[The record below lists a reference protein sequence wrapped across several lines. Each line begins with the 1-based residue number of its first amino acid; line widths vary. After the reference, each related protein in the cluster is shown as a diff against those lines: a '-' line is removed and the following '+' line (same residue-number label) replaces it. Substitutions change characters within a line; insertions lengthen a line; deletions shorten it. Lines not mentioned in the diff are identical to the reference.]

1 MLSEL
6 SPRQVIETHSVSCLW
21 LCVISLWLGL
31 MRPVL
36 MQLLGSVGAI
46 KFMALTGNAG
56 NSNGGDQQKEIFH
69 GRAM

>member
-6 SPRQVIETHSVSCLW
+6 SPRQVIATFSVSGRRLGVFA
-21 LCVISLWLGL
+21 LCRAMIST
-31 MRPVL
+31 ML
-36 MQLLGSVGAI
+36 MQLLGSIGAI

-56 NSNGGDQQKEIFH
+56 NSNSGDQQKEIFH